1 MESQD
6 KDIRRKLS
14 NYAKMINSEPRP
26 EEVKINAAAGN
37 TKYIPISD
45 LEMKLDEMFFGLWQ
59 TDNFRW
65 ERMGN
70 EIVGSID
77 LKVFH
82 PTANMWIQRTGS
94 AATMIR
100 LKKGSE
106 ALDLANKLHN
116 SLEMD
121 FPHLKADCLRNACAS
136 LGKSFGRDLNRKYQ
150 DYYKSILKD
159 EVVLGGGTTVE
170 SLAEHEMQNAR
181 YIYDNNMQ
189 RAKLEEEQSKWFQR
203 QLQIASTP
211 AQVYALSQKLEQ
223 FIPDTDPREQFKKN
237 ALHHG

>member
-1 MESQD
+1 MEIQD

-14 NYAKMINSEPRP
+14 NYAKMINAEPRP
-26 EEVKINAAAGN
+26 EEVKINASAGN

-150 DYYKSILKD
+150 DYYKAIIKD
-159 EVVLGGGTTVE
+159 EVVLNGGETVE
-170 SLAEHEMQNAR
+170 SLAEHEMANAR

-223 FIPDTDPREQFKKN
+223 FIPDTDPREEFKKRVQ
-237 ALHHG
+237 